1 MDICQRTR
9 LCMAKS
15 RASAIVQVCW
25 AGMIGLALSFP
36 ANATL
41 FTVTNLVT
49 DNQGINSAQIADPI
63 LINAWGISH
72 STGSP
77 FWVSDNGSGVAT
89 LYNVNPATNVTTKQ
103 GLVVTIPGAG
113 TVTGQTFAN
122 IAGNFNANT
131 FLFVSEDGTIS
142 GWRNA
147 LGTTAETLQIG
158 SAANVYKGTA
168 LDTTASGNYLL
179 SANFRAGT
187 IDVFKG
193 TAAAPNLAGN
203 FTDPTLS
210 SGYAPFNIENLGGV
224 LYVTYAQQDA
234 AKHDDVAGPGFGF
247 VSAFDLQGNFLGRIA
262 SDGLLNSPWGLAIAP
277 SSFGEFAGDLLVGNF
292 GDGRINAFDL
302 GTHAFRGQLLGSN
315 GNPLEIDGLWDL
327 ILGNGGSGGSLQ
339 SIYFSAGPVDE
350 QHGLFGVITVPAPVP
365 EPATLALLGIGL
377 AAIGFLRRRSWIS

>member
-9 LCMAKS
+9 FCMAKS
-15 RASAIVQVCW
+15 RASVIAQVGS
-25 AGMIGLALSFP
+25 AGMIALALSFSV
-36 ANATL
+36 NATL
-41 FTVTNLVT
+41 RFTVTNLVT
-49 DNQGINSAQIADPI
+49 DDQGVNHAQIADPH

-77 FWVSDNGSGVAT
+77 FWVSDNGTGLAT
-89 LYNVNPATNVTTKQ
+89 LYNVNPTTNVTTKQ
-103 GLVVTIPGAG
+103 ALEVTIAGAG

-122 IAGNFNANT
+122 IAGNFNADT
-131 FLFVSEDGTIS
+131 FLFVSEDGTVS

-147 LGTTAETLQIG
+147 LGTVAETLQLG

-168 LDTTASGNYLL
+168 LDITPNGNYLV

-187 IDVFKG
+187 IDVLKG

-203 FTDPTLS
+203 FTDPTLP

-262 SDGLLNSPWGLAIAP
+262 SDGTLNSPWGLAIAP

-302 GTHAFRGQLLGSN
+302 GTHAFRGQLVGSD

-339 SIYFSAGPVDE
+339 SIYFSAGPGDE
-350 QHGLFGVITVPAPVP
+350 QHGLFGVITVP

-377 AAIGFLRRRSWIS
+377 AAIGFLRRRSRIS

>member
-1 MDICQRTR
+1 VI
-9 LCMAKS
+9 A
-15 RASAIVQVCW
+15 QVGS
-25 AGMIGLALSFP
+25 AGMIALALSFSV
-36 ANATL
+36 NATL
-41 FTVTNLVT
+41 RFTVTNLVT
-49 DNQGINSAQIADPI
+49 DDQGVNHAQIADPH

-77 FWVSDNGSGVAT
+77 FWVSDNGTGLAT
-89 LYNVNPATNVTTKQ
+89 LYNVNPTTNVTTKQ
-103 GLVVTIPGAG
+103 PLEVTIPGAG

-122 IAGNFNANT
+122 IAGNFNADT
-131 FLFVSEDGTIS
+131 FLFVSEDGTVS

-168 LDTTASGNYLL
+168 LDVTASGNYLV

-187 IDVFKG
+187 IDVLKG

-203 FTDPTLS
+203 FTDPTLP
-210 SGYAPFNIENLGGV
+210 SGYAPFNIENLNGV
-224 LYVTYAQQDA
+224 LYVTYALQDP

-262 SDGLLNSPWGLAIAP
+262 SDGTLNSPWGLAIAP

-302 GTHAFRGQLLGSN
+302 GTHAFRGQLVGSD

-339 SIYFSAGPVDE
+339 SIYFSAGPGDE
-350 QHGLFGVITVPAPVP
+350 QHGLFGVITVP